1 MQRSSAASPTLQ
13 SKHIY
18 QIVFRT
24 PLTIEFSVIVATGL
38 IALVDDSIKS
48 KFHQKNKVHMSV
60 PAMMRSPL
68 KMNMEYVGPKQLIDE
83 IFHRRG
89 TTATRRPTPLR
100 QISARA

>member
-1 MQRSSAASPTLQ
+1 MLQ
-13 SKHIY
+13 SKQTCTDLIRPDTNH
-18 QIVFRT
+18 
-24 PLTIEFSVIVATGL
+24 PPSVIVATGM

-48 KFHQKNKVHMSV
+48 KFHQKDSVHMSV
-60 PAMMRSPL
+60 PAMMKSPL